1 MLLQSDKA
9 YKNHGIRRLTK
20 NTLKTTVFT
29 LFAVLGRDRAG
40 YVDFVPPSLHSIVNR
55 LNTVFFY
62 SLFCMPLPKKPTQTT
77 VFAVA
82 AIAA

>member
-40 YVDFVPPSLHSIVNR
+40 DVDFVPPSLPKIANSV
-55 LNTVFFY
+55 NTVVFIAFF
-62 SLFCMPLPKKPTQTT
+62 
-77 VFAVA
+77 V
-82 AIAA
+82 

>member
-40 YVDFVPPSLHSIVNR
+40 DVDFVPPSLPKTANSV
-55 LNTVFFY
+55 NTVVFPLFFVKQR
-62 SLFCMPLPKKPTQTT
+62 SRQPRIPWF
-77 VFAVA
+77 V
-82 AIAA
+82 